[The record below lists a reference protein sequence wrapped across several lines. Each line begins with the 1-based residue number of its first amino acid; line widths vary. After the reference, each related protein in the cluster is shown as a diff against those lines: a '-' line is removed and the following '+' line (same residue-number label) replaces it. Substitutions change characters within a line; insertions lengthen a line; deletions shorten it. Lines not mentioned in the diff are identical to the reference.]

1 MKRSNRLLILIG
13 FVLAACAFVG
23 VVLLA
28 NGGGGLGSATPA
40 PTPTPEPKTT
50 VVIAAVDIQLGDK
63 ITADKVKTKQ
73 VTISEKLSLGTD
85 TFTTTDQVI
94 GMSAGG
100 SIAKDSVL
108 HSGTDFLPPGTMVA
122 GRSIAGGV
130 APDMVGVG
138 IEVDQ
143 VNGVGTLIVGGDHV
157 DVVLAI
163 AQTQVKIEDVQTKN
177 KHGLNIGNPDMVT
190 SKLVIQ
196 NRKVLTTLLPEPETG
211 TGVGAA
217 AATVA
222 PKKSGRTITNS
233 GQHMIVI
240 LEVSPAEAEII
251 RYAQRHGE
259 IDGGEYLALGLALR
273 SDKDN
278 DKGPITTTGIT
289 FSRLVQLY
297 GVLPPDPRGILP
309 SDLGS
314 GIQW

>member
-50 VVIAAVDIQLGDK
+50 VVVAAVDIQLGDK

-73 VTISEKLSLGTD
+73 VTVSEKLSLGSD

-100 SIAKDSVL
+100 TIAKDSVL
-108 HSGTDFLPPGTMVA
+108 HSGTDFLPPGTMAA
-122 GRSIAGGV
+122 GRSIAGGI
-130 APDMVGVG
+130 APDMLAVSV
-138 IEVDQ
+138 EVDQ

-157 DVVLAI
+157 DVVVALI
-163 AQTQVKIEDVQTKN
+163 WTELKIDGVTKN
-177 KHGLNIGNPDMVT
+177 GSKITIGGNPAGT

-196 NRKVLTTLLPEPETG
+196 NRKVLTVLLPEPETG
-211 TGVGAA
+211 TGIGAA
-217 AATVA
+217 ASAT

-233 GQHMIVI
+233 GQHMMVI
-240 LEVSPAEAEII
+240 LEVTPAEFEII

-259 IDGGEYLALGLALR
+259 IDEGEYLTLGLALR

-278 DKGPITTTGIT
+278 DKAPVTTTGIN

-297 GVLPPDPRGILP
+297 GVLPPDPRGLLP
-309 SDLGS
+309 DDIGR